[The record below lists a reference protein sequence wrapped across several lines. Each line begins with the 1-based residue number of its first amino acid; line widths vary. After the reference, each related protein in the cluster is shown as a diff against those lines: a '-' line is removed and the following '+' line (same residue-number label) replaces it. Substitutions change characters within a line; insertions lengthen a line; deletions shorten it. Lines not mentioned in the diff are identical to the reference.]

1 QNVKPHPVRL
11 ISAKRTLSYGSH
23 GLHCTNGNASRA
35 ASHFIL
41 NDLNLE
47 RPAGFSA
54 AATILWVSKFS
65 WAEFF
70 RNAQRFCP
78 AMPKFF
84 PCYAVIFSLFCS
96 REIWRNLLRQH
107 TESLVPWQAR
117 KKQHQNFLN

>member
-1 QNVKPHPVRL
+1 MNL
-11 ISAKRTLSYGSH
+11 IWRAPSLGFGS
-23 GLHCTNGNASRA
+23 
-35 ASHFIL
+35 
-41 NDLNLE
+41 
-47 RPAGFSA
+47 

-78 AMPKFF
+78 AMPKYF
-84 PCYAVIFSLFCS
+84 PCYAVIFSLFCP

-117 KKQHQNFLN
+117 KKQHQNFLKNLDLAAVEA